1 MPDKKNFIAG
11 LIKFFIMYPHHF
23 VFFFDLS
30 DIEPTNRIII
40 APKELERVQSF
51 KYFDMLSWVI
61 RANRFVLEQE
71 SFDLIRYKYH
81 EGRII
86 IARHSTSIGY
96 KLDFTYYE

>member
-1 MPDKKNFIAG
+1 MHKHD
-11 LIKFFIMYPHHF
+11 LI
-23 VFFFDLS
+23 FFFDLS

-51 KYFDMLSWVI
+51 KHFEMICRVI
-61 RANRFVLEQE
+61 MANRFLLEQE
-71 SFDLIRYKYH
+71 SFDLLRLHYK